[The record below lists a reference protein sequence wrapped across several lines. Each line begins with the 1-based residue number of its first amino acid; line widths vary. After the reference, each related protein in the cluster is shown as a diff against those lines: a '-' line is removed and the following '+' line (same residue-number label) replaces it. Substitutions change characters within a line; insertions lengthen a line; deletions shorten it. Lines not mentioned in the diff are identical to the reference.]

1 MFAWSRASTSTPAI
15 VIIPSINSNLFIGWM
30 RILFRSAN
38 TWYTFAS
45 PKMPF
50 IHSNLVAR
58 AFGTSHLK
66 SKNQSFSLF
75 SKWKLMR
82 LAIYKFFFHESWIYE
97 SWFFPTKI
105 CYLFSSPQSQE
116 LISQGQKRFRIAE
129 NRSRKAKNDL
139 ARPKIDLERPKSISQ
154 GQKSISQGLATKGGE
169 CNDKHRYVPAS
180 IKNISS
186 NRIDYYENAMRF
198 CNLFVSNVQA

>member
-1 MFAWSRASTSTPAI
+1 MMSALRLEIDWYKRSFFFMRVTVWNSVYVDEASSKGVLLVSWHAIPAI

-58 AFGTSHLK
+58 AFGASHLK

-82 LAIYKFFFHESWIYE
+82 LAIYKKLIFFTNPESTNPD
-97 SWFFPTKI
+97 FFPPKFAI
-105 CYLFSSPQSQE
+105 CFPL
-116 LISQGQKRFRIAE
+116 L
-129 NRSRKAKNDL
+129 KAKNWS
-139 ARPKIDLERPKSISQ
+139 R
-154 GQKSISQGLATKGGE
+154 KGK
-169 CNDKHRYVPAS
+169 NDF
-180 IKNISS
+180 
-186 NRIDYYENAMRF
+186 E
-198 CNLFVSNVQA
+198 

>member
-1 MFAWSRASTSTPAI
+1 MIKSSFFS
-15 VIIPSINSNLFIGWM
+15 
-30 RILFRSAN
+30 RIL
-38 TWYTFAS
+38 
-45 PKMPF
+45 
-50 IHSNLVAR
+50 NLR
-58 AFGTSHLK
+58 ILIFSHQ
-66 SKNQSFSLF
+66 N
-75 SKWKLMR
+75 
-82 LAIYKFFFHESWIYE
+82 
-97 SWFFPTKI
+97 

-169 CNDKHRYVPAS
+169 CNDKQRYVPAS